1 MEDLV
6 KAGPV
11 TLLHAAH
18 DTEHNKPESWLST
31 SRLTRRA
38 HENATVVALTPKEAG
53 SENHLSEN
61 SVSRTFPLSPITHTS
76 VCGLVVFVRST

>member
-18 DTEHNKPESWLST
+18 DTEHNKPEVSAEYLKA
-31 SRLTRRA
+31 RA
-38 HENATVVALTPKEAG
+38 TGA
-53 SENHLSEN
+53 
-61 SVSRTFPLSPITHTS
+61 
-76 VCGLVVFVRST
+76 